1 MEITWERMR
10 LNDGWKTEKAKVRT
24 SFSVRITVKHSTKLV
39 FVDSPRACFVFP
51 YFFLFSLFFFFLFV
65 QDGVVVESRVISLPA
80 GGKKIYRL
88 TVMKV
93 LQGISS
99 VDAINLSKRGTI
111 GFEVYLQLFFP
122 SFVTDK
128 KECFVKYFRTVVRLD
143 GSKA

>member
-1 MEITWERMR
+1 MI
-10 LNDGWKTEKAKVRT
+10 
-24 SFSVRITVKHSTKLV
+24 
-39 FVDSPRACFVFP
+39 P
-51 YFFLFSLFFFFLFV
+51 
-65 QDGVVVESRVISLPA
+65 LPA

-99 VDAINLSKRGTI
+99 VDAINLSKRVTI

-128 KECFVKYFRTVVRLD
+128 KEFIVKYFRTVVRLD
-143 GSKA
+143 ESKA